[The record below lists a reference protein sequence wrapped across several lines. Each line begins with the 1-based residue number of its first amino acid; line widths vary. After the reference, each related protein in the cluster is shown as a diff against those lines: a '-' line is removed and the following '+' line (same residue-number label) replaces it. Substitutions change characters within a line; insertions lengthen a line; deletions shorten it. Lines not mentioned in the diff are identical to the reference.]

1 MSFYDLLFWGWL
13 AMSAFVFCLLFFVSA
28 PYGRMSRPGWG
39 PQIPT
44 RLAWLIMELPAVLTI
59 ATFWAIAGFPTD
71 IGGLCLLAMWEMHYI
86 NRTFIY
92 PLRTR
97 TSGKKTPA
105 LIAMMG
111 AVTNV
116 GVGYLVGHWLFTL
129 GPTLGV
135 EWLSDP
141 RFIVGSI
148 LFFIGMA
155 INIQSD
161 NILLSLRKEG
171 ETGYHIPRG
180 GGYRWV
186 SCPNYMG
193 EIIEWTGFAIASW
206 SLGGLA
212 FALWTMSNLIPR
224 AISSHTWYQNTFD
237 DYPKE
242 RRAVLP
248 FLL

>member
-1 MSFYDLLFWGWL
+1 MTFYDALFWGWIS
-13 AMSAFVFCLLFFVSA
+13 MSAFVFCLLFFVSA

-44 RLAWLIMELPAVLTI
+44 RLAWLIMELPAVLSI
-59 ATFWAIAGFPTD
+59 AVFWALAGYPTHL
-71 IGGLCLLAMWEMHYI
+71 GGLCLLGMWEIHYI

-92 PLRTR
+92 PLRTK
-97 TSGKKTPA
+97 TSGKKTPFI
-105 LIAMMG
+105 IAMMG

-116 GVGYLVGHWLFTL
+116 GVGYLIGHWMFVL
-129 GPTLGV
+129 GPELGAD
-135 EWLSDP
+135 WLSDP
-141 RFIVGSI
+141 RFIIGAVI
-148 LFFIGMA
+148 FFIGMA
-155 INIQSD
+155 INMQSD
-161 NILLSLRKEG
+161 NILLNLRKGG
-171 ETGYHIPRG
+171 ETGYHIPKG

-186 SCPNYMG
+186 SCPNYFG

-206 SLGGLA
+206 SPGSLA

-224 AISSHTWYQNTFD
+224 ALSSHAWYQKTFD
-237 DYPKE
+237 EYPKE